1 VVIITKKKRSI
12 KKLAKYRIRFDHV
25 IDGKTIFDKDTK
37 DDAMRLIRK
46 KLGRVPYAKANLK
59 VLNKEKD
66 GYKHK
71 SSWMFRRRQATGRMR
86 LVKL

>member
-1 VVIITKKKRSI
+1 VIKISKKKKSI

-25 IDGKTIFDKDTK
+25 IDGKTIFDKDTE

-71 SSWMFRRRQATGRMR
+71 SSWMFRRRQTTGRMR